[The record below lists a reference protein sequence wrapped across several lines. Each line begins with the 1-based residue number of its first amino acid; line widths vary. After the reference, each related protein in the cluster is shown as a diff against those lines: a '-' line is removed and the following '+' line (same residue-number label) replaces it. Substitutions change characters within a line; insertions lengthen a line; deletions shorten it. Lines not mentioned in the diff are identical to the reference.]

1 MREVTGNWR
10 VCSVHE
16 VNIFRRLYQLITS
29 TLLSLNLLIVSPAA
43 QMLGATHHETT
54 KETVVG
60 RDYMLPMPKL
70 VIGDVIR
77 RPERVEKETI
87 DALGNFLNDTRK
99 PLVNSLQTAVEEEP
113 AIVDAVAIENVIEE
127 EPAPRYIPS
136 EEEYEMLCR
145 LVEAEVTGY
154 DVWVQKGLT
163 HEEIINSKTRV
174 AQVFLNRVESGKFG
188 VTSLKDAI
196 IQRGA
201 TSTRIDGR
209 FWQVSVTDYTIEAV
223 EAALSPYTP
232 DMTRGALYF
241 SSGSG
246 EPYGGGTIFKDEVGH
261 KFAL

>member
-10 VCSVHE
+10 IYSVHE
-16 VNIFRRLYQLITS
+16 VNIFRKMYQMITS
-29 TLLSLNLLIVSPAA
+29 TLLSLNLLIASPAIHF
-43 QMLGATHHETT
+43 LGNGHIGEV
-54 KETVVG
+54 KEELVG
-60 RDYMLPMPKL
+60 HGHQVPIPKL
-70 VIGDVIR
+70 SVMNIIR

-87 DALGNFLNDTRK
+87 DSLGDYLNDTRM
-99 PLVNSLQTAVEEEP
+99 PVVGTVRDVAVEEIAMVEE
-113 AIVDAVAIENVIEE
+113 VVEETVVE
-127 EPAPRYIPS
+127 EPSPRYSPS
-136 EEEYEMLCR
+136 EEEYDLLCR

-163 HEEIINSKTRV
+163 HEQIINSKTRV

-188 VTSLKDAI
+188 VASLKDAI
-196 IQRGA
+196 IQKGA

-209 FWQVSVTDYTIEAV
+209 FWQVSVTDYTREAV

-261 KFAL
+261 KFSL